1 MAFQIV
7 VTDTLTEVQLKA
19 MATIL
24 AVFLRLR
31 ERFLRSGGQ
40 ALQPSL
46 TVGLLTAP
54 VPVSSPRVSKGSGPL
69 RAARHS

>member
-1 MAFQIV
+1 
-7 VTDTLTEVQLKA
+7 

-40 ALQPSL
+40 ALRPSL

-54 VPVSSPRVSKGSGPL
+54 APVSSPRVSKGSGPL
-69 RAARHS
+69 RAARHFIIAPN